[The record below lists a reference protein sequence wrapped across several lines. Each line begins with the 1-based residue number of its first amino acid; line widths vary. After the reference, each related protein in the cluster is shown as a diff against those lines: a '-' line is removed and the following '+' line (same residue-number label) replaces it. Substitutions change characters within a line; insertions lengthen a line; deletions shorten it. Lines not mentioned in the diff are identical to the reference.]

1 VRISKGLK
9 QAYDLQDFTFAAA
22 LALRDSLRKRGRL
35 VISREDAS
43 AIGSLV
49 KAWESCQ
56 ERIRIHR
63 NKPMPGVLRPENPKP
78 RNERMSPTSVR
89 VVCAAPGPPSKAEA
103 AVKADGPGE
112 LKALTAV
119 RNSEANVSQNHLC
132 QNGTPNVPVVSA

>member
-1 VRISKGLK
+1 M
-9 QAYDLQDFTFAAA
+9 QDFTYAAA
-22 LALRDSLRKRGRL
+22 LSLRNSLRKRGKL

-78 RNERMSPTSVR
+78 RKRLMSPAIVP
-89 VVCAAPGPPSKAEA
+89 VVCPVPGPPSEPEA
-103 AVKADGPGE
+103 AVKADAPAEGTAQAAVPGPH
-112 LKALTAV
+112 AAV
-119 RNSEANVSQNHLC
+119 VT
-132 QNGTPNVPVVSA
+132 G